1 MQWIKDYFE
10 LCSRSY
16 LESDRPA
23 FSGETRLC
31 LAVCGRIFPKPGIR
45 QQKQTPGHSHICP
58 NQMDLCSLL
67 CRESRTILNY
77 AADHTLNLTDQP
89 SLDNKSKHQVIR
101 IFAPIRWVHF
111 YAENQGLFW
120 IMQPIIESDRPAF
133 SGETR
138 LCLAVCGRIFPKPGI
153 RQQKQTPGH
162 SHICPNKMD
171 LCSLLCSESR
181 TILNYAAD
189 QLYLERP
196 ASAWPCVH
204 ARWWDHSPCMLGQP
218 LLFGDSA
225 YSDAE

>member
-1 MQWIKDYFE
+1 MPGRVWTHIPQTRYSTTKANTRSFAYLPQSDGPMFTFMQRIKDYFE

-16 LESDRPA
+16 L
-23 FSGETRLC
+23 
-31 LAVCGRIFPKPGIR
+31 
-45 QQKQTPGHSHICP
+45 
-58 NQMDLCSLL
+58 
-67 CRESRTILNY
+67 
-77 AADHTLNLTDQP
+77 
-89 SLDNKSKHQVIR
+89 
-101 IFAPIRWVHF
+101 
-111 YAENQGLFW
+111 
-120 IMQPIIESDRPAF
+120 ESDRPAF

-204 ARWWDHSPCMLGQP
+204 AR
-218 LLFGDSA
+218 
-225 YSDAE
+225 